1 MNFRKLEQLVD
12 VRASITGHKTK
23 QFPVVGIE
31 RKEDIALHHSLT
43 KMHLSGSN
51 AEGYANYHVYTLGW
65 PGIGYHFVIEENGTI
80 KWCNNLD
87 LRTYHVGNFNNQA
100 IGICLSGDF
109 RIEQPT
115 DAQKQSLRH
124 LVEALKI
131 DLPNYK
137 RTLGH
142 NDYPGYARKQCPVFD
157 WKSVLASKSIAPIT
171 LENSTHVIK
180 KGDTLWE
187 IAAGNHIT
195 VAKLLSL
202 NPNLD
207 PYHLRIGQ
215 TIQLAAGKNREVI
228 GHATVLVPFLNRR
241 AEASFN
247 SKITGA
253 IRKGQQLEVYG
264 IKNGLYDIGSLGWIS
279 AGTKYT
285 RFEPTISELPNGIL
299 RRGDRGE
306 GVKQLQRALNT
317 VNFHVGEE
325 DGIFGRKTK
334 DGVSRFQSVYL
345 PNEIDGIYGPNT
357 KRELERRLLE

>member
-12 VRASITGHKTK
+12 VRTSITRHKTK

-43 KMHLSGSN
+43 KMNLSGSN
-51 AEGYANYHVYTLGW
+51 AEGYANYHVNSLGW
-65 PGIGYHFVIEENGTI
+65 PGIGYHFVIEKDGMI
-80 KWCNNLD
+80 KWCNNLV
-87 LRTYHVGNFNNQA
+87 LRTYHVGNFNSQSV
-100 IGICLSGDF
+100 GICLSGDF
-109 RIEQPT
+109 RSEQPT
-115 DAQKQSLRH
+115 DAQKHSLRQ
-124 LVEALKI
+124 LVEALKK

-142 NDYPGYARKQCPVFD
+142 NDYPGYALKQCPVFD
-157 WKSVLASKSIAPIT
+157 WKSVLASKSATPKAMK
-171 LENSTHVIK
+171 NSTHVIK

-187 IAAGNHIT
+187 IAAANHIT
-195 VAKLLSL
+195 ITKLLLL

-207 PYHLRIGQ
+207 PHHLQIGQ
-215 TIQLAAGKNREVI
+215 SIQLAEEKNRGVI

-247 SKITGA
+247 SKITGTV
-253 IRKGQQLEVYG
+253 RQGQRLEVYG
-264 IKNGLYDIGSLGWIS
+264 IKNGLYDIGSLDWIS
-279 AGTKYT
+279 ANTKYT
-285 RFEPTISELPNGIL
+285 RFEPTTSKLPNGIL

-317 VNFHVGEE
+317 VHFHVGVE
-325 DGIFGRKTK
+325 DGIFGRRTEN
-334 DGVSRFQSVYL
+334 GVRSFQSVYL
-345 PNEIDGIYGPNT
+345 PDEVDGIYGPNT